1 MLTTPTLGL
10 TTGLSGDPLNEPA
23 KEPVTVPKF
32 EPTRPP
38 AEALSHKAFPLHAG
52 RFTLDVTFPLAW
64 EALICEPGEF
74 DPTSPPSATFTPAL
88 LILPVA
94 EDPSILPAAVTL
106 GPLVAPFWPTSP

>member
-38 AEALSHKAFPLHAG
+38 AEALSQVLPVQAARL
-52 RFTLDVTFPLAW
+52 TLDVTFPFAW
-64 EALICEPGEF
+64 EALMCEPGVLN
-74 DPTSPPSATFTPAL
+74 PTSPPSATFTPAL
-88 LILPVA
+88 LTLPVA
-94 EDPSILPAAVTL
+94 EDDVIVP
-106 GPLVAPFWPTSP
+106 